1 LTTARLSRC
10 TLVWKIA
17 MHVLL
22 RKLKALHL
30 LSAEEEAAILS
41 AITDTRDVR
50 RGETIASDGSQP
62 NHSTLVVR
70 GIACRYKNFA
80 DGRRQILSF
89 QYPGDITDLYSYVLK
104 RLDHGVAALTAGTI
118 SKIPHEAI
126 QSLCEKFPNLAYAL
140 WRDSLVDTSKLHS
153 SIMSL
158 GTRTSKERL
167 AHFLAEQYVRLMAV
181 RLIEPGQ
188 NMDFGITQNDLADA
202 TGLSLVHVN
211 KTLKKLKDD
220 GLVSWNRNEMK
231 ILNWEALKQAA
242 LFDPTYLHF
251 KNVHV

>member
-1 LTTARLSRC
+1 
-10 TLVWKIA
+10 

-22 RKLKALHL
+22 RKLQALHA
-30 LSAEEEAAILS
+30 LSAEEEAAIVS
-41 AITDTRDVR
+41 AISETSAVS
-50 RGETIASDGSQP
+50 RGDEIAIDGSKP
-62 NHSTLVVR
+62 NHSTVVVE
-70 GIACRYKNFA
+70 GIACRYKSFA

-104 RLDHGVAALTAGTI
+104 RLDHGVVALTPGTI
-118 SKIPHEAI
+118 AKIPHETI
-126 QSLCEKFPNLAYAL
+126 QALCEKFPNLAYAL
-140 WRDSLVDTSKLHS
+140 WRDTLVDTSKLHS

-167 AHFLAEQYVRLMAV
+167 AHFIAEQYVRMIAV
-181 RLIEPGQ
+181 GLIQPGQ
-188 NMDFGITQNDLADA
+188 PMELGVTQHDLAEA

-220 GLVSWNRNEMK
+220 GLVNWDRNEMK
-231 ILNWEALKQAA
+231 ILNWEDLKSAA

-251 KNVHV
+251 KDVHA